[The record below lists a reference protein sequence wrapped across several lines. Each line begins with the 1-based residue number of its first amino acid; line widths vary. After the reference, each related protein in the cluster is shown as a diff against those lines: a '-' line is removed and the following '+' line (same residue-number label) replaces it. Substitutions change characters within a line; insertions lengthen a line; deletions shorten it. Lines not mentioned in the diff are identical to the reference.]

1 MCFVEEYTTG
11 DVTYSE
17 NRITCY
23 HRTFELRARLLL
35 KSFRR
40 IPHVPHK
47 IKGVA
52 RVSIVTQSTIA
63 LLLLFIIILRMDA
76 CVIVHGGARTI
87 TNEDEKEIFRRGAQ
101 MAARKGYEVLLEVQ

>member
-1 MCFVEEYTTG
+1 M

-17 NRITCY
+17 NGIIC
-23 HRTFELRARLLL
+23 HDRTFELRARLLL
-35 KSFRR
+35 KSFGT
-40 IPHVPHK
+40 
-47 IKGVA
+47 KG
-52 RVSIVTQSTIA
+52 VSIVTQSTTA